1 MELEVG
7 GANRFLQIRRN
18 AYWAHIHLDSRFS
31 LYEAAKVDM
40 VCHLKDCIENPTR
53 GLLARR
59 EQTGKR
65 LNYPGYYELHKKQIA
80 KLQEVK
86 QLNDVFESKLVTMY
100 PKTLSVRNYL
110 IKNDNVVLNRVKKV
124 SAGLKHRIFKFL
136 YLLK

>member
-18 AYWAHIHLDSRFS
+18 AYWAHIHLDSSFS

-40 VCHLKDCIENPTR
+40 IAHLKDCIENPTR

-80 KLQEVK
+80 KLPEVK